1 MSAVKLALEDWRHW
15 LEGAEQTF
23 IIWDH
28 HKNLAYLKA
37 AKQLNTRQATWA
49 LFFTRFKFITFISA
63 PKVWSLTPY
72 PFISQLLNEIPLGT
86 VLDQEPLCTPTK
98 LFMSGFSSLESPEI
112 FFFLAVTPKDIPR
125 LNQRRKKINTTG
137 WILHLSLLKTTFQQL
152 RKLHT
157 VDIIYFYVLRRQNNL
172 FWQSK
177 KASGWGLIEAAQ
189 QRRERQKGRNGER
202 NGGCE

>member
-1 MSAVKLALEDWRHW
+1 MKLALEDWRHW

-23 IIWDH
+23 FIWDH

-37 AKQLNTRQATWA
+37 AKQLNTRQTMWA
-49 LFFTRFKFITFISA
+49 LFFTRFKFITLISA
-63 PKVWSLTPY
+63 PKGWNLTPY
-72 PFISQLLNEIPLGT
+72 PIISQLLNEIPLGA
-86 VLDQEPLCTPTK
+86 VLDQEPLYTHQTVYEW
-98 LFMSGFSSLESPEI
+98 LQLLESPEI
-112 FFFLAVTPKDIPR
+112 VFFLAVTPKDILR

-157 VDIIYFYVLRRQNNL
+157 VDIIYFYVLRMQNNL

-177 KASGWGLIEAAQ
+177 KARGWSLIEAAQ